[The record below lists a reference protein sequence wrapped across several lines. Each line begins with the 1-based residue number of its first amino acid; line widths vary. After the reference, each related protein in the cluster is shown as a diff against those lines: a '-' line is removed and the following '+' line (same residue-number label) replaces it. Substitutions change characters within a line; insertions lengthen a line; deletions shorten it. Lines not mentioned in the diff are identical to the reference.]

1 MVMKIENLIAPT
13 DSFSLPYN
21 PTVFDDSLTNNY
33 KITPMKYRKY
43 HILNTGGGMDPLSLV
58 LTGHFS
64 GTSKRTNYR
73 SLRRHFQETTLMK
86 KLYFESDKF
95 YLGVG
100 RGMKQV
106 NTGGRT
112 NFIDYVG
119 SFEALVGILLGDT
132 EKTTGTNAGD
142 VTTFV
147 MEITGTVTNGANPI
161 TISDGLGNVLTIPA
175 SALTTGY
182 NIIYSFMHLTQ
193 SGGPEVYVTSPSYF
207 GIKVHAATT
216 DATDAYKL
224 KDSSETFTSTVKLG
238 DLVINT
244 TDSTRADVTKVDSDT
259 ILSLSRDIMV
269 SGENYIIYHECN
281 EVTTTNEGIPQLR
294 TGANITS
301 VTTVNIT
308 SASKKFR
315 DGWSG

>member
-1 MVMKIENLIAPT
+1 MVIKIENLILPL

-21 PTVFDDSLTNNY
+21 PTVFDDSLTCNY
-33 KITPMKYRKY
+33 KITPMAYRKY
-43 HILNTGGGMDPLSLV
+43 HIMSSGGGISPLSLV

-73 SLRRHFQETTLMK
+73 SMRKHFQETLLLK

-95 YLGVG
+95 YLGIG
-100 RGMKQV
+100 RSIKQV

-112 NFIDYVG
+112 NFIDYVAN
-119 SFEALVGILLGDT
+119 FEALVGILFGNT
-132 EKTTGTNAGD
+132 EKTSGTNAGD
-142 VTTFV
+142 VTTYV
-147 MEITGTVTNGANPI
+147 MEVTGTVTDGANPI

-182 NIIYSFMHLTQ
+182 NIIYSFIKLVH
-193 SGGPEVYVTSPSYF
+193 SGSGVYVTRYAYF

-216 DATDAYKL
+216 DATDSYKL
-224 KDSSETFTSTVKLG
+224 KDSSEDFTATVTVG

-244 TDSTRADVTKVDSDT
+244 TDSTRADVTKVDSAG

-269 SGENYIIYHECN
+269 SGESYVIYHQCN
-281 EVTTTNEGIPQLR
+281 QVQMTNEGIPQLR

-301 VTTVNIT
+301 VTTSNIT